1 MGDYRWRRHND
12 GPMAGSICGVEL
24 YLPRH
29 EPGKFLGQTNID
41 NMLNKL
47 LSHPMVA
54 FGTMQQDSRK
64 LKRTTV
70 ADHESWYNITF
81 TTNFNT
87 SMTLGYSHA
96 DDAAGMTHLWA
107 LCPISFTV
115 FVVYSTDFLVFITVF
130 NIKIH
135 KLCILARIFATAGNA
150 ARRKQWVFIIF
161 IYLYVYI

>member
-1 MGDYRWRRHND
+1 MSGIAVPSLASLWQQWTSQRSLTPLPPTTLRGGAFRLNKGGKVGDYRWRRHND

-29 EPGKFLGQTNID
+29 DPGKFLGQTNID

-64 LKRTTV
+64 LKRTTF

-96 DDAAGMTHLWA
+96 DDAPGMTHLWA
-107 LCPISFTV
+107 LYCAFWHNYI
-115 FVVYSTDFLVFITVF
+115 
-130 NIKIH
+130 N
-135 KLCILARIFATAGNA
+135 CIYYCI
-150 ARRKQWVFIIF
+150 
-161 IYLYVYI
+161 